1 MQLEDKL
8 AILADSAKYDV
19 ACTSSGVDR
28 AGVHGKLGC
37 SVAAGICHS
46 FTPDGRCISLLKVLY
61 SNACCYD
68 CGYCVNRRSNDV
80 PRATFTP
87 RELAELTIGFYKRNY
102 IEGLFLSS
110 AVIGTPDYTM
120 ERMIEALRILRQEY
134 HFNGYIHA
142 KTIPGADAELVR
154 RIGLLADRLSVNIEL
169 PSEAS
174 LSLLAPDKKKQAIF
188 FSLLRKVFIV
198 VPLTYFLPYGLHM
211 GTDGVFMAEPVS
223 NVIGGSL
230 CFIIMLVTI
239 LPELNKMGNSR

>member
-134 HFNGYIHA
+134 HSTAISTPKPSPARTRNWCGVSVFWRTGFRSILNCPA
-142 KTIPGADAELVR
+142 KPAFPCWLPIKRSR
-154 RIGLLADRLSVNIEL
+154 R
-169 PSEAS
+169 
-174 LSLLAPDKKKQAIF
+174 F
-188 FSLLRKVFIV
+188 
-198 VPLTYFLPYGLHM
+198 
-211 GTDGVFMAEPVS
+211 
-223 NVIGGSL
+223 
-230 CFIIMLVTI
+230 
-239 LPELNKMGNSR
+239 

>member
-110 AVIGTPDYTM
+110 AVI
-120 ERMIEALRILRQEY
+120 R
-134 HFNGYIHA
+134 H
-142 KTIPGADAELVR
+142 
-154 RIGLLADRLSVNIEL
+154 
-169 PSEAS
+169 
-174 LSLLAPDKKKQAIF
+174 
-188 FSLLRKVFIV
+188 
-198 VPLTYFLPYGLHM
+198 
-211 GTDGVFMAEPVS
+211 
-223 NVIGGSL
+223 
-230 CFIIMLVTI
+230 
-239 LPELNKMGNSR
+239 

>member
-120 ERMIEALRILRQEY
+120 ERMIEALRCVPGVTVFPSDSNWVLLRIDEAAAAWQ
-134 HFNGYIHA
+134 FLFDRGV
-142 KTIPGADAELVR
+142 LVR
-154 RIGLLADRLSVNIEL
+154 DFSAAPLLEST
-169 PSEAS
+169 
-174 LSLLAPDKKKQAIF
+174 
-188 FSLLRKVFIV
+188 LRVTV
-198 VPLTYFLPYGLHM
+198 
-211 GTDGVFMAEPVS
+211 GTP
-223 NVIGGSL
+223 
-230 CFIIMLVTI
+230 
-239 LPELNKMGNSR
+239 